1 MSAMIRN
8 TAIRNTSIRNTTM
21 KPVYINT
28 LSVAA
33 PGLIGLQ
40 QAMPVL
46 TGKAQWHSSD
56 FPKLVPQLLPANERR
71 RTTSYIKLAL
81 HVADEA
87 NISDKTLPAVF
98 ASSNGDFYISNHIC
112 NTLTME
118 PKHISPTQFH
128 NSVHNAP
135 SGYWAIAAK
144 SPAASTSISTGD
156 STFSSGLLEAV
167 TQVLSE
173 QEDILY
179 VAYDYP
185 ATAPLDKFSDMS
197 EAFATAF
204 VLSLNKTADSYANIK
219 LNISHD
225 NSNKSSCINNSLNS
239 LQDSNPIAQ
248 SLPFLEALCLKNS
261 TTIHLPYLNNS
272 ILNVEVTP

>member
-1 MSAMIRN
+1 
-8 TAIRNTSIRNTTM
+8 M

-28 LSVAA
+28 LSIAA
-33 PGLIGLQ
+33 PSLVGLE

-46 TGKAQWHSSD
+46 TGKTQWQTSE

-71 RTTSYIKLAL
+71 RITSYIKLAL

-87 NISDKTLPAVF
+87 NLPDKALPAVF
-98 ASSNGDFYISNHIC
+98 ASSNGDFYITDHIC
-112 NTLTME
+112 NTLTMD
-118 PKHISPTQFH
+118 PKHISPIQFH

-167 TQVLSE
+167 IQVLC
-173 QEDILY
+173 QKQDVLY

-185 ATAPLDKFSDMS
+185 ATAPLDKFSDVT

-204 VLSLNKTADSYANIK
+204 VLSLDKTENSYGSIK
-219 LNISHD
+219 LDLSNDNKEKSH
-225 NSNKSSCINNSLNS
+225 CINESLNK
-239 LQDSNPIAQ
+239 LQDSNPIAE
-248 SLPFLEALCLKNS
+248 SLPLLEALCLKNS
-261 TTIHLPYLNNS
+261 TTLNLPHLNNS
-272 ILNVEVTP
+272 TLKVEVAQ

>member
-1 MSAMIRN
+1 M
-8 TAIRNTSIRNTTM
+8 
-21 KPVYINT
+21 
-28 LSVAA
+28 
-33 PGLIGLQ
+33 
-40 QAMPVL
+40 L
-46 TGKAQWHSSD
+46 TGETQWQTSD

-71 RTTSYIKLAL
+71 RITSYIKLAL

-87 NISDKTLPAVF
+87 NLRDKALPAVF
-98 ASSNGDFYISNHIC
+98 ASSNGDFYITDHIC
-112 NTLTME
+112 NTLTMN

-167 TQVLSE
+167 TQVLC
-173 QEDILY
+173 QKEDVLF

-185 ATAPLDKFSDMS
+185 AVAPLDKFSDVT

-204 VLSLNKTADSYANIK
+204 VLSLNKADNNYGSIK
-219 LNISHD
+219 LDINND
-225 NSNKSSCINNSLNS
+225 NKEKSYCINTSLNA
-239 LQDSNPIAQ
+239 LQNSNPIAEC
-248 SLPFLEALCLKNS
+248 LPLLEALCSKNS
-261 TTIHLPYLNNS
+261 TTLYLPHLNDSMLQ
-272 ILNVEVTP
+272 VEVAQ